1 MTVPLPLPSMVHPIF
16 WLVFLAHSF
25 QHSVKDEFG
34 AVNHLIG
41 ARLNSNVDLVENVG
55 DHIVNA
61 GGKRLRPLVV
71 ILSAMANDYQGKD
84 HIVAAAVI
92 EFIHTATLL
101 HDDVVDASSLR
112 RGRNTANS
120 QWGNSSSVLVGDF
133 LYSRAFQML
142 VEIGNIPVMSSIAN
156 ASNLISEGE
165 VQQLSYV
172 GNPDIDE
179 LMYLEVIYKKTAVL
193 YEASASIGAMLADCQ
208 TKAMADYGRHLGLAF
223 QITDDVLDYRG
234 EVDTLGKNIGS
245 DLRDGKMT
253 LPLIYAQGSVSASD
267 KALIRDVV
275 MKRQSKNLIEVQEL
289 VRSSGGLEYSLEVA
303 RKQVLLA
310 QDALAMLSK
319 NVYIDDLIDL
329 AKFSVD
335 RVL

>member
-1 MTVPLPLPSMVHPIF
+1 MGHPIF

-25 QHSVKDEFG
+25 QNSVKDEFG

-41 ARLNSNVDLVENVG
+41 ARLNSNVDLVVNVG

-71 ILSAMANDYQGKD
+71 ILSAMANDYRGKN
-84 HIVAAAVI
+84 HITAAAVI

-101 HDDVVDASSLR
+101 HDDVVDGSSLR

-120 QWGNSSSVLVGDF
+120 QWGNASSVLVGDF

-142 VEIGNIPVMSSIAN
+142 VEIGNISVMSSIAN

-172 GNPDIDE
+172 GNPDVDE
-179 LMYLEVIYKKTAVL
+179 SMYLEVIYKKTAVL
-193 YEASASIGAMLADCQ
+193 YEASATIGAMLADCQ

-223 QITDDVLDYRG
+223 QITDDILDYRG
-234 EVDTLGKNIGS
+234 EVDLLGKNIGS
-245 DLRDGKMT
+245 DLKDGKMT
-253 LPLIYAQGSVSASD
+253 LPLIYAQGSVSASER
-267 KALIRDVV
+267 AVIRDVV
-275 MKRQSKNLIEVQEL
+275 INRQNERLVEVREL
-289 VRSSGGLEYSLEVA
+289 VKSSGGLEYSLEVA

-310 QDALAMLSK
+310 QEALSLLPK
-319 NVYIDDLIDL
+319 NVYTDDLIDL
-329 AKFSVD
+329 AEFSVD

>member
-1 MTVPLPLPSMVHPIF
+1 MVHPIF
-16 WLVFLAHSF
+16 WLFFLAHSF

-71 ILSAMANDYQGKD
+71 ILSAMANDYRGKD

-165 VQQLSYV
+165 VQQLSYA

-275 MKRQSKNLIEVQEL
+275 MKRQSKSFIEVREL

-310 QDALAMLSK
+310 QDALAVLSK

>member
-1 MTVPLPLPSMVHPIF
+1 MF

-25 QHSVKDEFG
+25 QNSVKDEFG

-71 ILSAMANDYQGKD
+71 ILSAMANDYRGED
-84 HIVAAAVI
+84 HIIAAAVI

-101 HDDVVDASSLR
+101 HDDVVDGSSLR

-120 QWGNSSSVLVGDF
+120 LWGNSSSVLVGDF

-142 VEIGNIPVMSSIAN
+142 VEIGNISVMSSIAN

-335 RVL
+335 RGL

>member
-1 MTVPLPLPSMVHPIF
+1 MGHPMF

-25 QHSVKDEFG
+25 QNSVKDEFG

-71 ILSAMANDYQGKD
+71 ILSAMANDYRGED
-84 HIVAAAVI
+84 HIIAAAVI

-101 HDDVVDASSLR
+101 HDDVVDGSSLR

-120 QWGNSSSVLVGDF
+120 LWGNSSSVLVGDF

-142 VEIGNIPVMSSIAN
+142 VEIGNISVMSSIAN

-172 GNPDIDE
+172 GNPDVDE

-208 TKAMADYGRHLGLAF
+208 TKAMEDYGRHLGLAF
-223 QITDDVLDYRG
+223 QITDDILDYRG
-234 EVDTLGKNIGS
+234 QVDTLGKNIGS

-253 LPLIYAQGSVSASD
+253 LPLIYAHGSVSASD
-267 KALIRDVV
+267 KALIREVV
-275 MKRQSKNLIEVQEL
+275 IKRQKKNMIEVREL
-289 VRSSGGLEYSLEVA
+289 VKSSGGLEYSLEVA
-303 RKQVLLA
+303 RKQAMLA
-310 QDALAMLSK
+310 QDALSIIP
-319 NVYIDDLIDL
+319 NNIYTDDLNNL
-329 AKFSVD
+329 AEFSVD
-335 RVL
+335 RLL

>member
-1 MTVPLPLPSMVHPIF
+1 MF

-25 QHSVKDEFG
+25 QNSVKDEFG

-71 ILSAMANDYQGKD
+71 ILSAMANDYRGED
-84 HIVAAAVI
+84 HIIAAAVI

-101 HDDVVDASSLR
+101 HDDVVDGSSLR

-120 QWGNSSSVLVGDF
+120 LWGNSSSVLVGDF

-142 VEIGNIPVMSSIAN
+142 VEIGNISVMSSIAN

-172 GNPDIDE
+172 GNPDVDE

-208 TKAMADYGRHLGLAF
+208 TKAMEDYGRHLGLAF
-223 QITDDVLDYRG
+223 QITDDILDYRG
-234 EVDTLGKNIGS
+234 QVDTLGKNIGS

-253 LPLIYAQGSVSASD
+253 LPLIYAHGSVSASD
-267 KALIRDVV
+267 KALIREVV
-275 MKRQSKNLIEVQEL
+275 IKRQKKNMIEVREL
-289 VRSSGGLEYSLEVA
+289 VKSSGGLEYSLEVA
-303 RKQVLLA
+303 RKQAMLA
-310 QDALAMLSK
+310 QDALSIIP
-319 NVYIDDLIDL
+319 NNIYTDDLNNL
-329 AKFSVD
+329 AEFSVD
-335 RVL
+335 RLL